1 MSRAA
6 RDDTP
11 ANPLQCRTRAA
22 HIRQLAFAISDAA
35 ALERLNDMAL
45 KFDRQADAM
54 EREAAEM
61 LDASSVPLT
70 QPIDR

>member
-22 HIRQLAFAISDAA
+22 HIRELAFAISDAA
-35 ALERLNDMAL
+35 ALERLNGMAL
-45 KFDRQADAM
+45 KFDQQAEAM

-61 LDASSVPLT
+61 LNASSIPLI
-70 QPIDR
+70 QGIDR

>member
-11 ANPLQCRTRAA
+11 TNPLQYRARAA
-22 HIRQLAFAISDAA
+22 HIRALAFAMSDPASMK
-35 ALERLNDMAL
+35 RLNAMAEE
-45 KFDRQADAM
+45 FDRRAAEM

-61 LDASSVPLT
+61 LNASKVPLIGA
-70 QPIDR
+70 IDP